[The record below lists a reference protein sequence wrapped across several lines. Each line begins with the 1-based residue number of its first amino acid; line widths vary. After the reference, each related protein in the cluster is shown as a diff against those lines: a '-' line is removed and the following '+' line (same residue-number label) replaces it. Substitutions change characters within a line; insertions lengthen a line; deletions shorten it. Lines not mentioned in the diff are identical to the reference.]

1 MSLLI
6 STGSGSSPRARG
18 THRIKTAKNGELRFI
33 PAGAGNTPRPCWRR
47 MPRAVHPRG
56 RGEHRNM
63 GCLRVASGGS
73 SPRARGTPIN
83 IKTRKIR
90 PRFIPAG
97 AGNTVKKKR
106 GVVDEAV
113 HPRGRGEHLQ
123 RSDWVSRR
131 RGSSPRARG
140 TRRVTR
146 STLSRCG
153 FIPAGAGN
161 TKKCGALLCTLSVHP
176 RGRGEHRR
184 QNILHGQC

>member
-73 SPRARGTPIN
+73 SPRARGT
-83 IKTRKIR
+83 R
-90 PRFIPAG
+90 PPRGRHRRRRRFIPAG
-97 AGNTVKKKR
+97 AGNTPGR
-106 GVVDEAV
+106 LQQFDGGAV
-113 HPRGRGEHLQ
+113 HPRGRGEHFDTGSGNIL
-123 RSDWVSRR
+123 SN
-131 RGSSPRARG
+131 GSSPRARG
-140 TRRVTR
+140 TLHDNLGSGNAER
-146 STLSRCG
+146 

-161 TKKCGALLCTLSVHP
+161 TS
-176 RGRGEHRR
+176 R
-184 QNILHGQC
+184 